1 MNPARCAEVC
11 SICAGKPSFL
21 AVWTEHSSCPR
32 EGENTGWVQKVYTGN
47 FQRILVRKMKILC
60 WVLVQNLV
68 PCGRRPGTEGQHTD
82 LTGHAASPCCSSLC
96 FNLRAAKQEKCSC
109 GSAEGRCCFGAFS
122 PSKANSVGEDASVL
136 SPLHCADVPALL
148 QTLWASFAPE

>member
-1 MNPARCAEVC
+1 MCWQTL
-11 SICAGKPSFL
+11 I
-21 AVWTEHSSCPR
+21 SSSVNRAQQLSSGRRKHWLSTDSVHGEFP
-32 EGENTGWVQKVYTGN
+32 EDFGQKNENT
-47 FQRILVRKMKILC
+47 
-60 WVLVQNLV
+60 VLGFGAELV

-122 PSKANSVGEDASVL
+122 PSKANSVGEDASVP

-148 QTLWASFAPE
+148 RTLWTSFAPE